1 MFEFSLSKEMG
12 KKNNI
17 GKKENSNIS
26 SSTNCQGIE
35 INVEHCRVIT
45 TLNMIKHENTLFS
58 VVVGSPRSL
67 VITKQTSL

>member
-1 MFEFSLSKEMG
+1 MSMQTRRGVMIWKVVARLCLTLNIKELES
-12 KKNNI
+12 I
-17 GKKENSNIS
+17 
-26 SSTNCQGIE
+26 
-35 INVEHCRVIT
+35 VEHGRVIT